1 MSLNTAKYHL
11 NVSKTENTM
20 LFEKVVSNLQKLP
33 LAKIQN
39 LLSVVWTCQANPL
52 KGTFILKND
61 KITSF

>member
-52 KGTFILKND
+52 KGTLILKKD

>member
-1 MSLNTAKYHL
+1 MSLNTAKCHL
-11 NVSKTENTM
+11 NVSKTGNTM
-20 LFEKVVSNLQKLP
+20 LFEKVVSNLQKLS

>member
-20 LFEKVVSNLQKLP
+20 LFEKVVSNVQKLP